1 MMTRLGGLAM
11 EEEIGEQH
19 LYAFGTQRRHRL
31 IGMSQA
37 ESP

>member
-1 MMTRLGGLAM
+1 VVTRLGGLAM
-11 EEEIGEQH
+11 KEEIGEQR